1 MLTVEPRYVGTGV
14 GSIFASGIC
23 PTGATL
29 TGARLMEGKDE
40 GVCSTADAAGGFV
53 TAATFCDV
61 VMVIFEV
68 GVASIVP
75 SAAHSVKDFRVL

>member
-1 MLTVEPRYVGTGV
+1 
-14 GSIFASGIC
+14 
-23 PTGATL
+23 
-29 TGARLMEGKDE
+29 MEGKDE